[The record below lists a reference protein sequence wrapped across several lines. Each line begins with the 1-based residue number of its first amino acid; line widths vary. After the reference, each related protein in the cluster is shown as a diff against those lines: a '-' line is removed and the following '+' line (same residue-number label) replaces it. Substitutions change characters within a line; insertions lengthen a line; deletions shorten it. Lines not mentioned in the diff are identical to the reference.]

1 MKKRNLFSFV
11 VVIACL
17 CAMVST
23 SIAAPARASDQIKS
37 YDIYVI
43 PTANTLNV
51 GISVSGNAVMN
62 KIGCESIEV
71 YEKNGSGWKLTE
83 SLDEDDEGMSSTNA
97 PRHRNEIPC
106 DGEAGVEYK
115 IEVTIF
121 AEDDAGRDTRS
132 RTLYVTGR

>member
-1 MKKRNLFSFV
+1 MKKRNLLSFIM
-11 VVIACL
+11 VIACL

-23 SIAAPARASDQIKS
+23 SLAAPARASDQINS

-71 YEKNGSGWKLTE
+71 YEKSGSGWELKE
-83 SLDEDDEGMSSTNA
+83 SLDEDDEGMSSTNV
-97 PRHRNEIPC
+97 PRHRNTIPC
-106 DGEAGVEYK
+106 DGEEGVEYK
-115 IEVTIF
+115 VVVTIF
-121 AEDDAGRDTRS
+121 AEDDEARDTRS
-132 RTLYVTGR
+132 KTFFVTGR